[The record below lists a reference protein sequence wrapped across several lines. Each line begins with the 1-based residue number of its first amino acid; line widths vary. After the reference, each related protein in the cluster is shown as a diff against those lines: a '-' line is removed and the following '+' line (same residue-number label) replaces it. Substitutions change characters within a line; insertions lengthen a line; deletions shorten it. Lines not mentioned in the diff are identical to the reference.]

1 MQATAAIPFFPSL
14 PHPPAA
20 DHDIKRRY
28 LALLPPQQIIEICL
42 TLEFHVPL
50 YVKSSVWPAD
60 INAAIATIE
69 GRPSSSGTPESDAK
83 NDDPPVMDSLVDPT
97 EAEEPSEKEQQE
109 PEEKSEDEPPSVEES
124 KPPEKQGSPTPAPV
138 SKLATSVTTTA
149 ATSTVS
155 PTPKP
160 AATVVPAPTVRPT
173 AYPHQPYGYH
183 AYPHASY
190 YPQHAWPYP
199 HLPYPPPPPAV
210 PSPYQQPPAT
220 PAFPQTSYQNPAPP
234 PSSEPTQTTT
244 SEDNLPSYED
254 MIVEALVDANDPDG
268 IAPKDVYAWMAA
280 HYPVQANFR
289 PSASQALQKAFRRG
303 RFEKSGSGK
312 YRLNPE
318 YKGNNVRYSYM
329 FRAWHR
335 LHSAVVKTI
344 SRRPTRRPQTV
355 NSAPATNSSS
365 QPRSSPFTHAPLI
378 KNGAKGA
385 AVQQR
390 MPYPTGY
397 PAPFTPPVANGA
409 AAVDASAGDISDAY
423 AAAQHILKTI
433 NFGEGLL
440 SLSKKSQVIT
450 TPITS
455 AAAPADQAIT
465 TNDEDDDDREWEAGI
480 RAQLQAQLALLAAQ
494 LAEYAQ
500 ESNQG
505 NNAVDTGQHLPPL
518 SDIAMPVDDDEDDD
532 DEDMDEVIIP

>member
-1 MQATAAIPFFPSL
+1 MQATAAVSFFPSL

-69 GRPSSSGTPESDAK
+69 GRPSSNGTPESDAK
-83 NDDPPVMDSLVDPT
+83 KDDPPLMDSLVPT
-97 EAEEPSEKEQQE
+97 EDEELPEKEQQE
-109 PEEKSEDEPPSVEES
+109 PEEKSEDESPSTEES
-124 KPPEKQGSPTPAPV
+124 KPPEKQGSPTPVPV
-138 SKLATSVTTTA
+138 SKPATTTTA
-149 ATSTVS
+149 VTSAVS
-155 PTPKP
+155 PSPKP
-160 AATVVPAPTVRPT
+160 AATVVPTPTVRPT

-199 HLPYPPPPPAV
+199 HLPYPPPPPAQV
-210 PSPYQQPPAT
+210 PSPYHPPPVAA
-220 PAFPQTSYQNPAPP
+220 AFSHTSYQNTPPP
-234 PSSEPTQTTT
+234 PSSEPTQPT

-289 PSASQALQKAFRRG
+289 PSASQALQKAYRRG
-303 RFEKSGSGK
+303 RFEKSSSGK

-318 YKGNNVRYSYM
+318 YKGNN
-329 FRAWHR
+329 
-335 LHSAVVKTI
+335 TI

-355 NSAPATNSSS
+355 NSAPAANSSS

-378 KNGAKGA
+378 KNGTKGA
-385 AVQQR
+385 AIPQR
-390 MPYPTGY
+390 TPYPAGY
-397 PAPFTPPVANGA
+397 PAPFTPPVANGVA
-409 AAVDASAGDISDAY
+409 AASTVDASAGDIGDAY

-440 SLSKKSQVIT
+440 TLSKKSQDTT
-450 TPITS
+450 TPVTS
-455 AAAPADQAIT
+455 AAAPADQAMTI
-465 TNDEDDDDREWEAGI
+465 NDEDDDDREWEAGI

-494 LAEYAQ
+494 LAEYTQ
-500 ESNQG
+500 ESHQG
-505 NNAVDTGQHLPPL
+505 DSGVDTGQHLPPP
-518 SDIAMPVDDDEDDD
+518 SDTAMPVDDDEDDD

>member
-1 MQATAAIPFFPSL
+1 MQATTAIPFFPSL

-28 LALLPPQQIIEICL
+28 LALLPPQQIIDICL
-42 TLEFHVPL
+42 TLEYHVPL

-60 INAAIATIE
+60 INAAIAIIE

-97 EAEEPSEKEQQE
+97 EAEESSEKEQQE
-109 PEEKSEDEPPSVEES
+109 PEEKSEDEPPSAEES
-124 KPPEKQGSPTPAPV
+124 KPPEKRGSPTPAPA
-138 SKLATSVTTTA
+138 SNLTTSVTTTA
-149 ATSTVS
+149 VTSTVS
-155 PTPKP
+155 PTPKSV
-160 AATVVPAPTVRPT
+160 ATVVPTPTVRPT

-199 HLPYPPPPPAV
+199 HLPYPPPPPTV

-220 PAFPQTSYQNPAPP
+220 PAFPQTSYQNSAPQ
-234 PSSEPTQTTT
+234 PSSELSQTT

-254 MIVEALVDANDPDG
+254 MIVEALADANDPDG

-318 YKGNNVRYSYM
+318 YKGNN
-329 FRAWHR
+329 
-335 LHSAVVKTI
+335 TI

-355 NSAPATNSSS
+355 NSAPAANSSS

-378 KNGAKGA
+378 KSGTKGV
-385 AVQQR
+385 AVQHR
-390 MPYPTGY
+390 MPYATGY
-397 PAPFTPPVANGA
+397 PAPFTPPVPNGGA
-409 AAVDASAGDISDAY
+409 AAVDASAGDIVDAY

-440 SLSKKSQVIT
+440 SLSKKSQDIT
-450 TPITS
+450 TPVPL

-494 LAEYAQ
+494 LVEYAQ

-505 NNAVDTGQHLPPL
+505 NNGMDTGQHLPPL
-518 SDIAMPVDDDEDDD
+518 SDAMPVDDDEDDD

>member
-69 GRPSSSGTPESDAK
+69 GRPSSNGIPESDAK
-83 NDDPPVMDSLVDPT
+83 NDDPPLMDSLVDPT
-97 EAEEPSEKEQQE
+97 EAEEPPKREQQE
-109 PEEKSEDEPPSVEES
+109 SEEKSEDEPPSAEES
-124 KPPEKQGSPTPAPV
+124 KPPEKPGSPTPLPV
-138 SKLATSVTTTA
+138 SKPATSATTMTTA
-149 ATSTVS
+149 TLTVS
-155 PTPKP
+155 QSPKP
-160 AATVVPAPTVRPT
+160 AATVVPTLTVRPT

-199 HLPYPPPPPAV
+199 HLPYPPPSPAQV
-210 PSPYQQPPAT
+210 PSPYHPPPST
-220 PAFPQTSYQNPAPP
+220 PAFPQTSYQNTPPP
-234 PSSEPTQTTT
+234 PSSESTQTA

-254 MIVEALVDANDPDG
+254 MIVEALVDTNDPDG

-289 PSASQALQKAFRRG
+289 PSASQALQKAYRRG
-303 RFEKSGSGK
+303 RFEKNSSGK
-312 YRLNPE
+312 YRLNPA
-318 YKGNNVRYSYM
+318 YKGNS
-329 FRAWHR
+329 
-335 LHSAVVKTI
+335 TI

-355 NSAPATNSSS
+355 NSAPTTNSSS

-378 KNGAKGA
+378 KNGTKGA
-385 AVQQR
+385 TVPQR
-390 MPYPTGY
+390 TPYLAGY
-397 PAPFTPPVANGA
+397 PPPFTPPVANGA
-409 AAVDASAGDISDAY
+409 AAASPVDVSAGDIGDAY

-440 SLSKKSQVIT
+440 SLSKKSQDTTTSVI
-450 TPITS
+450 S
-455 AAAPADQAIT
+455 AAAPTDQAIT

-494 LAEYAQ
+494 LAEYTQ
-500 ESNQG
+500 ESHQG
-505 NNAVDTGQHLPPL
+505 NSVVDTGQHLPPP
-518 SDIAMPVDDDEDDD
+518 SDTAIPVDDDDD

>member
-1 MQATAAIPFFPSL
+1 MQATAAIPFFSSL

-69 GRPSSSGTPESDAK
+69 GRPSSNGTPEGDPK
-83 NDDPPVMDSLVDPT
+83 NDDLPLMDSLEYPT
-97 EAEEPSEKEQQE
+97 EA
-109 PEEKSEDEPPSVEES
+109 DEPPEKEYQEHEDNSEDDSPSAEES
-124 KPPEKQGSPTPAPV
+124 KTHERHPSPTPVPE
-138 SKLATSVTTTA
+138 SKTATSVTTTTM
-149 ATSTVS
+149 ATSAVVS
-155 PTPKP
+155 QSPKP
-160 AATVVPAPTVRPT
+160 AATVVPTPIVRPA

-199 HLPYPPPPPAV
+199 HIPYPPPPPAQV
-210 PSPYQQPPAT
+210 PSAYHQPPVT
-220 PAFPQTSYQNPAPP
+220 PAYSQTSYQNTPPP
-234 PSSEPTQTTT
+234 PSSEPTQTVL
-244 SEDNLPSYED
+244 EDNLPSYED
-254 MIVEALVDANDPDG
+254 MIVEALVDANDSDG

-289 PSASQALQKAFRRG
+289 PSASQALQKAYRRG
-303 RFEKSGSGK
+303 RFKKSSSGK

-318 YKGNNVRYSYM
+318 YKGNN
-329 FRAWHR
+329 
-335 LHSAVVKTI
+335 TI

-355 NSAPATNSSS
+355 NSAPTSNSSS

-378 KNGAKGA
+378 KNGTKGA
-385 AVQQR
+385 TASQR
-390 MPYPTGY
+390 TPYSAGY
-397 PAPFTPPVANGA
+397 SAPFTPSVVNR
-409 AAVDASAGDISDAY
+409 AAVASTVDTSTGDIGDAY

-433 NFGEGLL
+433 NFGESLL
-440 SLSKKSQVIT
+440 GLSKKFQDTAAPV
-450 TPITS
+450 TS
-455 AAAPADQAIT
+455 VAAPAGEAIT
-465 TNDEDDDDREWEAGI
+465 MNDEDDDDMEWEAGI
-480 RAQLQAQLALLAAQ
+480 RAHLQAQLALLAAQ

-500 ESNQG
+500 ESHHG
-505 NNAVDTGQHLPPL
+505 NSGVDTGQQLPPS
-518 SDIAMPVDDDEDDD
+518 SDTAMPVDDEDD